1 MNIFLT
7 FLIYKLDDTQ
17 TEKTKKKKK
26 NNEQKKKRKMN
37 EMKKIVE

>member
-26 NNEQKKKRKMN
+26 TMNRRRK
-37 EMKKIVE
+37 EK

>member
-17 TEKTKKKKK
+17 TEKTKKK

>member
-26 NNEQKKKRKMN
+26 QRKFQDDCN
-37 EMKKIVE
+37 YY

>member
-17 TEKTKKKKK
+17 TEKTKKKK